1 MVKSVIET
9 LALVV
14 KAAELIAKAVKFV
27 SGIVKA
33 RRLAKK
39 S

>member
-1 MVKSVIET
+1 MIKSVIET
-9 LALVV
+9 LALAV

-27 SGIVKA
+27 SVIVKA
-33 RRLAKK
+33 RKLSKK